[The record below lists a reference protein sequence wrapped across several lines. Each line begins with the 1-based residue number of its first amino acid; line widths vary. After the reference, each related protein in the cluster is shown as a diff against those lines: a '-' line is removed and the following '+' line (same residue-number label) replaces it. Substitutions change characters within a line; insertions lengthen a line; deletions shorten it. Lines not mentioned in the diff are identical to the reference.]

1 MALNKAERML
11 VEGIDSMLQQ
21 DAKLGLSFHDNDS
34 PEAKQDWRGH
44 QYLHE
49 QINDMF
55 MLKAADL
62 NHFEG
67 INSAFHKVH
76 NYKYVDDWTFLPA
89 MDKEMV
95 SQGVPREE
103 RIKALEFIPKIVE
116 ELCSERHLW
125 AERDA
130 GLNPKMDEIRKVSKP
145 KQDGKFKIHDAPINK
160 QNVEKPKH
168 GDGSPARTSMNRP
181 PLPSD
186 SHDNDDV
193 DPGNGEGNQ

>member
-1 MALNKAERML
+1 MALNKAEKML
-11 VEGIDSMLQQ
+11 IEGIDSMLQQ
-21 DAKLGLSFHDNDS
+21 DAKLGLSFHDQDA
-34 PEAKQDWRGH
+34 PENKQDWRGY

-62 NHFEG
+62 THFEG
-67 INSAFHKVH
+67 INSAFRKVH

-103 RIKALEFIPKIVE
+103 RIKALEFVPKIIE
-116 ELCSERHLW
+116 ELRSEHHMW
-125 AERDA
+125 AERDG
-130 GLNPKMDEIRKVSKP
+130 GLNPKIDEIRKVSKP
-145 KQDGKFKIHDAPINK
+145 KQKGKFKIHNAPINK
-160 QNVEKPKH
+160 RNVDKPKH
-168 GDGSPARTSMNRP
+168 GDGSPAHTSQGKP
-181 PLPSD
+181 PMPDD

-193 DPGNGEGNQ
+193 DPR